1 MVLAVYKV
9 PKNLRYT
16 KTHEWARITEEG
28 YVLIGITDYAQKELL
43 DVVHIEFT
51 VEEGSEVVAG
61 EPIADIDSMKTTDS
75 IFSPISGVVKKLN
88 RQLEEEPD
96 LVNKDPY
103 GKGWIALIKP
113 VLLDEEWEKLLTPEE
128 YEKLIKL
135 KKR

>member
-1 MVLAVYKV
+1 MYKV